1 MLSRRT
7 RKKQQQYKMLYG
19 QKEYDRDERSF
30 DDSVNQNKPIDMTV
44 FKRLMTHDLCINTNI
59 LHTGYIGN
67 INLQDIHEALKHPQQ
82 SYRLLVEAS
91 KELMHISPHYF
102 RLNTL
107 YSNMALFCW
116 WIRLYDVNTNANYDA
131 LKRAYK
137 ILSARF
143 ENMNLKHEFSKIFRI
158 LPYQDIY
165 CGLVVENDVDFFFQE
180 IDYRYCRLYEVQ
192 DGLYNFQIDLSAI
205 NANKL
210 NAFPSYV
217 QQAWLDFRDGKN
229 CQWYLPPADKQ
240 ICVKFN
246 SQWTYPFPLLLGLV
260 QDILDLDLYKKLKL
274 QSARTDNYKAIMIQV
289 PTDTTKVDKLAL
301 SPEMLQVFAEMN
313 KENMSDD
320 IGLIHTPG
328 SKGEAISFKDSS
340 NTRNNVSDAVDEL
353 YNSAGNTKELF
364 NGSSSATAVTLSVE
378 NDAGF
383 VYSTYRQLE
392 RWCNRYIKIN
402 KYNKKAYHFQ
412 FYLLD
417 ITTFN
422 RDTVIKRY
430 KEAGSMGLPIVDRY
444 LASVDMTPS
453 TTFGSYVL
461 HNDIFDFYT
470 NFKPLTSSY
479 NSTTKEKSDVTE
491 ITSPGRPT
499 NAENGELLSD
509 EGEKSADG
517 DKNDR

>member
-1 MLSRRT
+1 
-7 RKKQQQYKMLYG
+7 MLYS
-19 QKEYDRDERSF
+19 QKEYDRDEQSF
-30 DDSVNQNKPIDMTV
+30 TNALNQNKSIDLTA

-59 LHTGYIGN
+59 LNTGCIGS
-67 INLQDIHEALKHPQQ
+67 IPLQDIQEALKHPDL
-82 SYRLLVEAS
+82 SWRLLVAAS
-91 KELMHISPHYF
+91 EELMHISPHYF

-116 WIRLYDVNTNANYDA
+116 WIRLYDVNINSNYDA
-131 LKRAYK
+131 LKRAYN
-137 ILSARF
+137 ILAAKF
-143 ENMNLKHEFSKIFRI
+143 EKMNLKHEFGKIFRF
-158 LPYQDIY
+158 LPYQDVY
-165 CGLVVENDVDFFFQE
+165 YGLVVENDLDFFFQE

-192 DGLYNFQIDLSAI
+192 DGLYNFQIDLAAI

-210 NAFPSYV
+210 NAFPDYV
-217 QQAWLDFRDGKN
+217 RKAWVDFRDKKIS
-229 CQWYLPPADKQ
+229 QWYLPPADKQ
-240 ICVKFN
+240 ICIKFN

-289 PTDTTKVDKLAL
+289 PIDDTKVDKLL
-301 SPEMLQVFAEMN
+301 LTPQMLQVFAEMN
-313 KENMSDD
+313 KENMGDD
-320 IGLIHTPG
+320 IGLIHTLG

-340 NTRNNVSDAVDEL
+340 NTRNNVSDAVNEI

-383 VYSTYRQLE
+383 VYSGYRQLE

-417 ITTFN
+417 ITIFN

-470 NFKPLTSSY
+470 NFKPLSSSY
-479 NSTTKEKSDVTE
+479 NSVLQDTSEKS
-491 ITSPGRPT
+491 IGRPT
-499 NAENGELLSD
+499 NAENGEILSD